1 MCAILSLGLQRPTS
15 TEQDQLDDG
24 HDDSVSTGV
33 VDVVT
38 VVCLDL
44 VCGLHSRVFDTI
56 QPSRPAKVMVS
67 LIALTTKNTI
77 FNYFSWTPCTTTQN
91 QTQLF

>member
-38 VVCLDL
+38 VVYLDL

-67 LIALTTKNTI
+67 LFALSTKRQI
-77 FNYFSWTPCTTTQN
+77 F
-91 QTQLF
+91 